1 MMVMS
6 LAFMSGGCSKKEGGS
21 PDIVYEDM
29 QASFDSPVSYP
40 PISV

>member
-21 PDIVYEDM
+21 PDIVYEDIRLHLN
-29 QASFDSPVSYP
+29 SPVSYP

>member
-29 QASFDSPVSYP
+29 QASFEQSGLLSANEV
-40 PISV
+40 